1 MDEDYKQLLEKAREA
16 LKFSYAPYSDLR
28 VGAALLA
35 NGKIFLGAN
44 YECISYGLSICAE
57 RSAIISANMA
67 GATDIEAIA
76 VVSDKGAITP
86 CGACR
91 QLIYEAAMRC
101 GRDIKVVFEKEDKSG
116 IRTETGIEIKRI
128 SELLPDAFEGME

>member
-1 MDEDYKQLLEKAREA
+1 MDEDYSQLLEKAREA
-16 LKFSYAPYSDLR
+16 LKFSYAPYSNLR

-44 YECISYGLSICAE
+44 YECASYGLSICAE
-57 RSAIISANMA
+57 RSAIINANVA
-67 GATDIEAIA
+67 GAIDIEAIA
-76 VVSDKGAITP
+76 VVSDRPITP

-116 IRTETGIEIKRI
+116 IRTEIKRI
-128 SELLPDAFEGME
+128 SELLPDAFGGME